1 MLGDLILRWK
11 KNTGL
16 RTSSSLCLPILG
28 SGEKLEFS
36 LQLRPKVAEI
46 LLVKP
51 MSQAQVEGKEK
62 SQEEAISAQGGNHPQ
77 HCQQLHTHW
86 VSKMGKES

>member
-1 MLGDLILRWK
+1 MRWK
-11 KNTGL
+11 GNTGV

-62 SQEEAISAQGGNHPQ
+62 GQEEAISAQGGNHPQ
-77 HCQQLHTHW
+77 HRQQLHTHW